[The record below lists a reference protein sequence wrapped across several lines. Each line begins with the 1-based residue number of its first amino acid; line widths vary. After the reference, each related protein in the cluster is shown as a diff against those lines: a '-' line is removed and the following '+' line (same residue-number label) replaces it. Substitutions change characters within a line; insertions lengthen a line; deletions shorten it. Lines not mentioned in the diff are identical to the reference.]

1 MTARPIFRWLLIS
14 VYVAIGLV
22 HLLRTDA
29 MLPIM
34 PSWVPWP
41 REVIRVTGVCE
52 LLGAAGLAL
61 APLRRISGVMLALY
75 AVCVFPAN
83 IHHALDHVRVGGLPS
98 SWWYHGP
105 RLLFQPVFV
114 WWALWAGGVTEWP
127 FARRA
132 RDRSTG
138 TDPSPPG
145 GPPPDGPRRRAVSP
159 KS

>member
-1 MTARPIFRWLLIS
+1 MPRPERRLASSHVRPSPRALA
-14 VYVAIGLV
+14 VDHDYVAIGLL

-34 PSWVPWP
+34 PGWVPWP
-41 REVIRVTGVCE
+41 REVIVFTGVCE

-61 APLRRISGVMLALY
+61 PQLRRPAGVMLALY

-83 IHHALDHVRVGGLPS
+83 VHHALDHVHVAGLPS

-114 WWALWAGGVTEWP
+114 WWALWAGEVIDWP

-132 RDRSTG
+132 E
-138 TDPSPPG
+138 
-145 GPPPDGPRRRAVSP
+145 AAA
-159 KS
+159 

>member
-1 MTARPIFRWLLIS
+1 MSLRPILRWLLIA
-14 VYVAIGLV
+14 VYVGIGLV

-41 REVIRVTGVCE
+41 RQVIMVTGVCE

-61 APLRRISGVMLALY
+61 SRLRRFAGIMLALY

-83 IHHALDHVRVGGLPS
+83 IHHALDHVQIKGLPS

-114 WWALWAGGVTEWP
+114 WWALWAGTVVDWP
-127 FARRA
+127 F
-132 RDRSTG
+132 
-138 TDPSPPG
+138 
-145 GPPPDGPRRRAVSP
+145 RRRPQHGPVP
-159 KS
+159 P